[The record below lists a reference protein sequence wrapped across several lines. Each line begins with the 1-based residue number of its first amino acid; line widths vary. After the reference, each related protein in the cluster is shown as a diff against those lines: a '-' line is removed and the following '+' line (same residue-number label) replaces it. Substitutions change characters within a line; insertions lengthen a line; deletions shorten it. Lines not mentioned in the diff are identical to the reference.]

1 MSNSKPDISK
11 APTRAGLIAVI
22 GRANVGKSTLLNT
35 IVGEKVS
42 IVSPVAQT
50 TRSMIRAILTEP
62 RGQLAFLDTPGV
74 HKASYELGR
83 MMNRAARAA
92 IEGVDTIL
100 LVVDAS
106 VAPHQEDEG
115 WMRRLVQHESPCI
128 VALNKADRGISHG
141 EEFKKLWQ
149 DICTEKTS
157 AKTAAWMTVSALT
170 GNNVSELVS
179 LLFETVPVG
188 PCLFPDDVLTDFPRK
203 LAIAD
208 VVREKY
214 FQLLKEELPHELAVE
229 IDTIDE
235 KEDHWDAH
243 GTIFVNKH
251 SQKGIVIGNKGRLLK
266 KVRESSERD
275 LAEMYGRPVS
285 LELWVKEEKNW
296 NRNYFFLKRLGY
308 AV

>member
-1 MSNSKPDISK
+1 M
-11 APTRAGLIAVI
+11 
-22 GRANVGKSTLLNT
+22 LNT

-50 TRSMIRAILTEP
+50 TRSLIRAILTEP

-74 HKASYELGR
+74 HKASYDLGR
-83 MMNRAARAA
+83 MMNRVARAA
-92 IEGVDTIL
+92 IEGVDAIL

-106 VAPHQEDEG
+106 ASPREEDEG
-115 WMRRLVQHESPCI
+115 WIRRLAQPRVAVRRRAEQSRQVRGLTPMTSGKFGRMSARKKRPRKPRRGGRFRALPVTASI
-128 VALNKADRGISHG
+128 V
-141 EEFKKLWQ
+141 
-149 DICTEKTS
+149 
-157 AKTAAWMTVSALT
+157 
-170 GNNVSELVS
+170 LVS
-179 LLFETVPVG
+179 HLFEIVPEG
-188 PCLFPDDVLTDFPRK
+188 PQLFPEDILTDHPRK

-214 FQLLKEELPHELAVE
+214 FQLLRDELPHELAVE

-235 KEDHWDAH
+235 KEDRWEAR
-243 GTIFVNKH
+243 GTIFVGKH

-266 KVRESSERD
+266 KVRESAEKD

>member
-1 MSNSKPDISK
+1 MESKLHC
-11 APTRAGLIAVI
+11 GLVAVI
-22 GRANVGKSTLLNT
+22 GRANVGKSTLMNT

-50 TRSMIRAILTEP
+50 TRSLIRAILTEP
-62 RGQLAFLDTPGV
+62 RGQLVFLDTPGV
-74 HKASYELGR
+74 HKASYDLGR
-83 MMNRAARAA
+83 MMNRVARAA
-92 IEGVDTIL
+92 IEGVDAVL

-106 VAPHQEDEG
+106 VSPRQEDVG
-115 WMRRLVQHESPCI
+115 WIRRLARHESPCI
-128 VALNKADRGISHG
+128 VALNKADKAATHADD
-141 EEFKKLWQ
+141 FKKIWR
-149 DICTEKTS
+149 DVCAEITS
-157 AKTAAWMTVSALT
+157 AKSAVWLAVSGLA
-170 GNNVSELVS
+170 GNGVDRLVS
-179 LLFETVPVG
+179 DLFEIIPEG
-188 PCLFPDDVLTDFPRK
+188 PHLFPVDVLTDYPRK

-214 FQLLKEELPHELAVE
+214 FQLLRDELPHELAVE

-235 KEDHWDAH
+235 KEDRWEAR
-243 GTIFVNKH
+243 GTIFVGKH

-266 KVRESSERD
+266 KVRESSEKD